1 MFHFFSGGVPQN
13 IFKRASLDLNFAKTK
28 SLLSARGVNHFTFTR
43 ASSATF
49 FDASKVMQTAA
60 SDEPRFD
67 HDPFTGESLGLLIE
81 ESRTQLLEQT
91 DTLATQTKTV
101 TAVAHTLSFY
111 GTGTVVLSGAHSA
124 TVVGTGGYP
133 NRRTLTFTPTAGNL
147 TLTVTGTVQFGQLEA
162 GLFCT
167 SYIRNT
173 GNGQVTRAADVAP
186 IFTAGGNF
194 TSWYQATEGT
204 VFVDV
209 STPST
214 YSQTPTSVGIAWS
227 ISDNT
232 FNETVY
238 LGLITPA
245 QANATILT
253 YRDNSATQASL
264 TLPPYIPGTRR
275 AVAFAYR
282 VNDFSAAVGT
292 TLATDTAGSINTVNR
307 AYIGANWLGTANYVN
322 GHIRRFTYWP
332 QRLPDSLLQKVSQ

>member
-1 MFHFFSGGVPQN
+1 
-13 IFKRASLDLNFAKTK
+13 
-28 SLLSARGVNHFTFTR
+28 VNHFTFTR

-124 TVVGTGGYP
+124 TVVGTGSYP
-133 NRRTLTFTPTAGNL
+133 NRRTITFTPTAGNL

-167 SYIRNT
+167 SYIQNT
-173 GNGQVTRAADVAP
+173 GTGQVTRATDVAP
-186 IFTAGGNF
+186 ILTAGGNF
-194 TSWYQATEGT
+194 TSWYRATEGT

-209 STPST
+209 STPITYNPST
-214 YSQTPTSVGIAWS
+214 IGIAWS

-232 FNETVY
+232 FNETFY

-245 QANATILT
+245 SANVTILT
-253 YRDNSATQASL
+253 CRDNNASQASL
-264 TLPPYIPGTRR
+264 NLPPYIPGTRR

-282 VNDFSAAVGT
+282 VNDFSLATGT
-292 TLATDTAGSINTVNR
+292 SLATDAAGSIPTVNR
-307 AYIGANWLGTANYVN
+307 AYIGSNWTGTANYVN